1 MRRPFRQPPA
11 CTRARRKPALPGKA
25 PQDTAQLTI
34 YVAGSFKHK
43 HGVRLFCRELVALGC
58 RILDW
63 TEKATPPP
71 GLTPQERRAW
81 MDTDKAGGSVYAFC
95 REACR
100 TADLVVYY
108 GASGQ
113 DAGVEVGLATG
124 AGVPVLGIRGPLEA
138 PGLMLHGA
146 GTAWVDS
153 VEEALDL
160 VAGLIAFARDPAA
173 PLPRGR
179 GPLRRL
185 AEALAARRA
194 RCGEA
199 GRA

>member
-1 MRRPFRQPPA
+1 M
-11 CTRARRKPALPGKA
+11 
-25 PQDTAQLTI
+25 

-43 HGVRLFCRELVALGC
+43 HGVRLFCRELAALGC

-71 GLTPQERRAW
+71 GLTPQERRVW
-81 MDTDKAGGSVYAFC
+81 MDTDRAGGSVYAFC

-100 TADLVVYY
+100 SADLVVYY

-113 DAGVEVGLATG
+113 DAGVEVGLAAG

-153 VEEALDL
+153 VEEALGL
-160 VAGLIAFARDPAA
+160 VARLARLAREPGAA
-173 PLPRGR
+173 LPSGR

-185 AEALAARRA
+185 AEALLARRP
-194 RCGEA
+194 RTVDIHPRGE
-199 GRA
+199 